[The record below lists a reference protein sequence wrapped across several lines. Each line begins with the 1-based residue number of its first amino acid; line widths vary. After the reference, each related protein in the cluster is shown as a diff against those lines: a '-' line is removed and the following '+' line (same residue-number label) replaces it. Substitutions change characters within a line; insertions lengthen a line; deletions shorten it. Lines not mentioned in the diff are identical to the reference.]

1 MSKEIDIIANIIKS
15 VLTALYQS
23 FLAAVLLA
31 FVSMFVFLY
40 VKEHGWKKGNLI
52 KNIFGTWV
60 RNFKKSST
68 FRRVFLL
75 MFYSAMILFRTF
87 LNRNIWFDPLSDVLG
102 DWGLHKSDGSL
113 STEPIENLVLFIPFV
128 VLLLW
133 AFKNEII
140 GEDVRIVKVLWKSTV
155 TVMWVATKTVGIFS
169 FVIEFSQL
177 LFHLGTFQIS
187 DLVYNTLGG
196 TVGGLAYYIIY
207 KFRHRNG

>member
-75 MFYSAMILFRTF
+75 VFYFAMILFRTF

-113 STEPIENLVLFIPFV
+113 STEPIEKLFE
-128 VLLLW
+128 
-133 AFKNEII
+133 K
-140 GEDVRIVKVLWKSTV
+140 
-155 TVMWVATKTVGIFS
+155 
-169 FVIEFSQL
+169 
-177 LFHLGTFQIS
+177 
-187 DLVYNTLGG
+187 
-196 TVGGLAYYIIY
+196 
-207 KFRHRNG
+207 

>member
-1 MSKEIDIIANIIKS
+1 
-15 VLTALYQS
+15 
-23 FLAAVLLA
+23 
-31 FVSMFVFLY
+31 
-40 VKEHGWKKGNLI
+40 
-52 KNIFGTWV
+52 
-60 RNFKKSST
+60 
-68 FRRVFLL
+68 
-75 MFYSAMILFRTF
+75 MILFRTF

-155 TVMWVATKTVGIFS
+155 TVGIFS

-196 TVGGLAYYIIY
+196 TIGGLTYYVIY
-207 KFRHRNG
+207 RFRHRNEQIFILNGNSGRCLTLMERDVDRDFLCGLVIRKLQNLNVYRI

>member
-1 MSKEIDIIANIIKS
+1 
-15 VLTALYQS
+15 
-23 FLAAVLLA
+23 
-31 FVSMFVFLY
+31 
-40 VKEHGWKKGNLI
+40 
-52 KNIFGTWV
+52 
-60 RNFKKSST
+60 
-68 FRRVFLL
+68 
-75 MFYSAMILFRTF
+75 MILFRTF

-155 TVMWVATKTVGIFS
+155 TVGIFS

-196 TVGGLAYYIIY
+196 TIGGLMYYVIY
-207 KFRHRNG
+207 RFRHRNE

>member
-113 STEPIENLVLFIPFV
+113 STEPIE
-128 VLLLW
+128 
-133 AFKNEII
+133 II

-155 TVMWVATKTVGIFS
+155 TVGIFS